1 MTTASAAPSA
11 PFQPVSR
18 GLDAVW
24 GLMGLV
30 ALLLPLSTTGGTWI
44 GNADLTVLLMIAG
57 ILLFALAGLRPRRSG
72 MRGPLVLAGA
82 ALTAIATLVAL
93 RSGTVA
99 FGEGG
104 AGYTL
109 AGLAAMAS
117 AFRGMALVA
126 RLPETSL
133 PVRLLP
139 PAALGLTLLYAWEG
153 GCLGFGVPA
162 VLLPPPSAI
171 GAAFA
176 ANLPVLWQDF
186 VQTVWKGAL
195 RGYLIGCTAGILLG
209 VAADRVAFLRRG
221 LLPVA
226 NLMSAA
232 PIVGVAP
239 IMVMWF
245 GFDWPSKAAVVVVT
259 TLFPM
264 LVNTLAGLSA
274 TSRQELDLMRSY
286 AASHTTTLLVARLPN
301 ALPFLF
307 NGLKI
312 SATLALIAAIVAEF
326 FGTPVVGMGFRISTE
341 VARMNVD
348 VVWATILVAAI
359 AGSGTYAALSFIERR
374 VTFWHPAMRGR

>member
-1 MTTASAAPSA
+1 MTRS
-11 PFQPVSR
+11 PVSR
-18 GLDAVW
+18 SIDLAGGALLLA
-24 GLMGLV
+24 
-30 ALLLPLSTTGGTWI
+30 ALLLPLTDTDSGMWVMDAG
-44 GNADLTVLLMIAG
+44 LPAG
-57 ILLFALAGLRPRRSG
+57 IMLLALIPFISAARRPQGSTA
-72 MRGPLVLAGA
+72 RGPLVLAGA
-82 ALTAIATLVAL
+82 LLGAVATIAAL
-93 RSGTVA
+93 RTGAVA
-99 FGEGG
+99 FGT
-104 AGYTL
+104 AGPGFTL
-109 AGLAAMAS
+109 AGIAVMLAAT
-117 AFRGMALVA
+117 RGIALVA
-126 RLPETSL
+126 RLPEASAAA
-133 PVRLLP
+133 RILP
-139 PAALGLTLLYAWEG
+139 PAALGLTLLYAWEA
-153 GCLGFGVPA
+153 GCIGFGVPP

-171 GAAFA
+171 GSAFV
-176 ANLPVLWQDF
+176 NGLPVLWADF
-186 VQTVWKGAL
+186 IQTVWKGAL

-232 PIVGVAP
+232 PIVGIAP

-274 TSRQELDLMRSY
+274 TTRQELDLMRSY
-286 AASHTTTLLVARLPN
+286 GAGHLTTLIVARLPN

-348 VVWATILVAAI
+348 VVWATILVAAL
-359 AGSGTYAALSFIERR
+359 AGSGAYGLLSAIERR
-374 VTFWHPAMRGR
+374 LTFWHPAMRGR